1 MGQTPYAPPGS
12 RVSDPPEPPPQDG
25 GDAHWLESAVARRA
39 SDLSLGV
46 LLLLVGLF
54 ALAHL
59 GSYPV
64 GTLRR
69 LGPGAFPS
77 VVGGL
82 LCVVAVVL
90 LIRGALRRAPP
101 VRRTSPHHV
110 AIVAAVVVALSA
122 AVWAW
127 GNELFIRFGPAEFMA
142 LILLLLAI
150 ATSLAHTSRI
160 RALGMALFGLFLVTV
175 GTDVNSGVLRFS
187 LGISELSDGI
197 GSALVLFGLFIVGDA
212 VVCLASP
219 PLFVRTYARLI
230 STWRPSAI
238 SAPMAHSMRV
248 VAALAFAFG
257 CYYAYRLSNS
267 YFDIAL
273 LLAFGMLGAAAKMLG
288 WNRFLLFMGFALGG
302 MLEENIRRALLLAAG
317 DPSAL
322 MRRPFSGTLLV
333 VAMAVFA
340 AALVFSVR
348 RTARSSAP
356 PSGA

>member
-25 GDAHWLESAVARRA
+25 GDAHWLESAAVRRA

-54 ALAHL
+54 VLAHL

-150 ATSLAHTSRI
+150 ATSLAHSSRI
-160 RALGMALFGLFLVTV
+160 RAIGMALFGLFLVTV
-175 GTDVNSGVLRFS
+175 GTDVNSGVLRFT

-197 GSALVLFGLFIVGDA
+197 GSTLVLFGLFIVGDA
-212 VVCLASP
+212 AVCLASP

-238 SAPMAHSMRV
+238 PDPMAHSMRV
-248 VAALAFAFG
+248 VAALAFASG
-257 CYYAYRLSNS
+257 CYYAYLLSNS

-322 MRRPFSGTLLV
+322 MRRPLSGTLLV
-333 VAMAVFA
+333 VAMAVLA
-340 AALVFSVR
+340 SALVFSGR